1 MKARCKMKN
10 EDCRLGVKYII
21 LFTEKPFK
29 ECTIK
34 FYLLTYLMKTER
46 KLHSRRGLKQNPANM
61 PTLTSHLLLQ
71 IPSFNVYE
79 T

>member
-10 EDCRLGVKYII
+10 EDCRLGVKCII

-34 FYLLTYLMKTER
+34 FYLLTYLLNEDR
-46 KLHSRRGLKQNPANM
+46 A
-61 PTLTSHLLLQ
+61 
-71 IPSFNVYE
+71 
-79 T
+79 